1 MLHAV
6 EPGAVDSRGLSHLSR
21 AFSSRFHARPRQ
33 VEGDDGGRSR
43 LKIRFRGRDTFV
55 RQSGTIQA
63 PEQTRAAP
71 VVAEP
76 QQLFASS
83 TSVKLKASSL
93 TVVRQE
99 NGSKSTVVFQKDRLD
114 LHLRLSQVAF
124 ASGDVQGIS
133 SALEGRTDVLE
144 RIFAA
149 ASLLGDFSGQLS
161 NEFLSRI
168 RSGLEVL
175 TGENGLLVQAASLDL
190 RIRVETKT
198 VRIENTE
205 NGTVIERSVQRIDI
219 RVRFV
224 SLSVSGE
231 AGEAQDPV
239 EADLEGSHGHL
250 RGLGLVKQF
259 DFNGDGQFN
268 FEDIAA
274 LADEIIDVTAG

>member
-6 EPGAVDSRGLSHLSR
+6 GPSAVDSRGLSHLSR
-21 AFSSRFHARPRQ
+21 AFSSRFHVRPHQ

-43 LKIRFRGRDTFV
+43 VKIQFRGRDTFV

-63 PEQTRAAP
+63 PEQTRAAT

-76 QQLFASS
+76 QELFASS

-99 NGSKSTVVFQKDRLD
+99 NDSESTTVFQKDRLD

-124 ASGDVQGIS
+124 ESGDVQGIS
-133 SALEGRTDVLE
+133 SALEGQTDVLE
-144 RIFAA
+144 RIFDA

-161 NEFLSRI
+161 NEFLGRI
-168 RSGLEVL
+168 RSGLEAL
-175 TGENGLLVQAASLDL
+175 TGENGLLGQATSLDL
-190 RIRVETKT
+190 KIRVKSKT

-205 NGTVIERSVQRIDI
+205 DGTVVERSVQRIDI

-231 AGEAQDPV
+231 VGEAQDPI

-250 RGLGLVKQF
+250 RGLGPVKRF
-259 DFNGDGQFN
+259 DLNGDGQFN

-274 LADEIIDVTAG
+274 LADEVIDVTAG